1 MIKTAVKMNHLGGV
15 KQLLGKDDSD
25 QVVVERWQE
34 GVNVELLLNVR
45 HRTESI
51 WRVGSRS

>member
-34 GVNVELLLNVR
+34 GVNVELLLNAR